1 MLDSGGAAAAA
12 PAEFPAGLRV
22 LLVDDDPTCLM
33 ILDRMLRK
41 CLYHVTTCSRAAA
54 ALKILREKKGCF
66 DLVLSDVY
74 MPDMDGFKLLEHIGL
89 EMDLP
94 VIMMSSDDHKD
105 VVMKGVTHGA
115 CDYIIKPVRME
126 SLKNIWQHVV
136 RKKRNGS
143 KELENSGSLED
154 NDRQRGGVDEGD
166 NASSACAGSWKS
178 VKRKKEEVKDDD
190 EDDDDE
196 EALEEHEDPSHSKK
210 PRVVW
215 SVDLHQKFVNAVNQL
230 GVDKAVP
237 KKILELMSVV
247 GLTRENVASHLQKYR
262 LYLRRVSMPQHQ
274 GRLDSHFASG
284 HDASYDPVS
293 LIDGFDVP
301 GLAVVS
307 QIPPQGRAAIHP
319 GPRSNMNVGISASSV
334 NQFGLIASGIQI
346 ANASNMVSSSA
357 QQMNNKRMSN
367 PQTPSNNIQL
377 SQFGQTPSAVQP
389 YGSMNLQFGKG
400 MPNFLTS
407 SSQPSSFSLP
417 SGTMSG
423 QMNVSLTMHQAQHL
437 HQFSLSQQR
446 SNINIP
452 HSSGQVLNNN
462 ASHSSRLSSA
472 LTLQTS
478 SNESSNHIL
487 GQLRVSTSITSLPAN
502 YIKSP
507 FSTSRRDLYVDGQ
520 SSFVNG
526 LSGSSYPS
534 ASGVGVSQQTA
545 SFQSF
550 SSNHD
555 LKGKFDN
562 VTAFNTISEHQNRGH
577 EWKLQRVNLPYQTGH
592 IFGLEQSN
600 LLSHSSLMSHHNSAA
615 TATNR
620 DNNTGATVK
629 DKITSLTNDINVE
642 KRTSVAQH
650 RNVYI
655 DDNSVRLNYG
665 VSPDMSYQDVYLDD
679 MQNELM
685 SVVAKQVTFEYIYD
699 DYLA

>member
-1 MLDSGGAAAAA
+1 MLDSGGAAAA

-41 CLYHVTTCSRAAA
+41 CLYHVTTCSRAEA
-54 ALKILREKKGCF
+54 ALNILRANKGCF

-136 RKKRNGS
+136 RKKRSGL
-143 KELENSGSLED
+143 KDLENSGSLED

-178 VKRKKEEVKDDD
+178 AKRKKEEVKDDD
-190 EDDDDE
+190 DDDE
-196 EALEEHEDPSHSKK
+196 EASEEHEDPSHSKK

-237 KKILELMSVV
+237 KKILELMNVA

-293 LIDGFDVP
+293 LIDGFDVQ
-301 GLAVVS
+301 GLAAVS
-307 QIPPQGRAAIHP
+307 QIPPQGRAAIHHP
-319 GPRSNMNVGISASSV
+319 GPRSNMNVIISASAV
-334 NQFGLIASGIQI
+334 DQLGLIASGVQL
-346 ANASNMVSSSA
+346 ANA
-357 QQMNNKRMSN
+357 QQMNNKRISN

-377 SQFGQTPSAVQP
+377 SQFGQTPAAVQP
-389 YGSMNLQFGKG
+389 YGSMNLQFGEG
-400 MPNFLTS
+400 MPNFLT

-417 SGTMSG
+417 GGTISG
-423 QMNVSLTMHQAQHL
+423 QMNASLTMHQAQHL
-437 HQFSLSQQR
+437 QQFSLPQQR
-446 SNINIP
+446 SNI
-452 HSSGQVLNNN
+452 LNNN
-462 ASHSSRLSSA
+462 ASHSSRLSPA
-472 LTLQTS
+472 LTQQTS
-478 SNESSNHIL
+478 SNESSKQIFGHL
-487 GQLRVSTSITSLPAN
+487 SVSTSIAPLPAN
-502 YIKSP
+502 YMKSP
-507 FSTSRRDLYVDGQ
+507 FGTSRQDLYVDGQ

-534 ASGVGVSQQTA
+534 ASGIGVSQQTT

-555 LKGKFDN
+555 QKGKIDN
-562 VTAFNTISEHQNRGH
+562 VTAFDTISEDQNRSR

-600 LLSHSSLMSHHNSAA
+600 LLSHSSLLSHHNSAA

-620 DNNTGATVK
+620 DNNTGATIK
-629 DKITSLTNDINVE
+629 DKTTSLTNDIDVE

-650 RNVYI
+650 KNVNI
-655 DDNSVRLNYG
+655 DDHAVRLNYG
-665 VSPDMSYQDVYLDD
+665 VSPDMSYQDVFLDD
-679 MQNELM
+679 IQNELM
-685 SVVAKQVTFEYIYD
+685 SVVGKQD
-699 DYLA
+699 PC